1 MLLERAKGLAVEIE
15 QFERLKGSADQ
26 AKRFET
32 RAAQFAAVAQRL
44 SNTATA
50 MKSLREAGVAVDF
63 LPKDS
68 SVLAERAAKLVAG
81 FRSDPNSLNDPGF
94 DVKYQFLDRL
104 LAIAATGDEASLAA
118 WQRYVKMNSY
128 TAADEILVALASIPD
143 YRAIVGRI
151 RAIRARLEA
160 LAESVPSVPTAA
172 IAEMNKI
179 AAEHRTAWSEMT
191 AGDIPGPVIA
201 FLRDCAADGA
211 SVAAFT
217 EGVKA
222 WFSSRNLLHV
232 FRIKIR

>member
-1 MLLERAKGLAVEIE
+1 MLLEQAKGLAVEIE

-50 MKSLREAGVAVDF
+50 IKSLRGAGVAVDF

-68 SVLAERAAKLVAG
+68 VGLAERGAKLVAG

-94 DVKYQFLDRL
+94 DIKYQFVDRL

-118 WQRYVKMNSY
+118 WQHHVKKNSY
-128 TAADEILVALASIPD
+128 TASEEILVALASIPD

-160 LAESVPSVPTAA
+160 LAECVPSAPIDA

-179 AAEHRTAWSEMT
+179 IAEHRAAWSEMT

-201 FLRDCAADGA
+201 FLRECAADGA
-211 SVAAFT
+211 PVGTFT
-217 EGVKA
+217 EDVKA
-222 WFSSRNLLHV
+222 WFLSRNLLHA

>member
-1 MLLERAKGLAVEIE
+1 MLLERSQALAVEIE

-26 AKRFET
+26 AKRFEV
-32 RAAQFAAVAQRL
+32 RAAQFAAAAQQL
-44 SNTATA
+44 SNMAAA
-50 MKSLREAGVAVDF
+50 MKNLRDAGVAVEF
-63 LPKDS
+63 LPKDGAG
-68 SVLAERAAKLVAG
+68 LAERAAKLIVG

-94 DVKYQFLDRL
+94 DIKYHFVDRL

-118 WQRYVKMNSY
+118 WQRYVKKNSY
-128 TAADEILVALASIPD
+128 TAAEEILVALASIPD

-160 LAESVPSVPTAA
+160 VAESVPSAPIDA

-179 AAEHRTAWSEMT
+179 TAEHRAAWSEMT

-211 SVAAFT
+211 SVATFT
-217 EGVKA
+217 EEVKA
-222 WFSSRNLLHV
+222 WFSNRNLLHV